1 MESEWVFQIESN
13 RWFRSIYSHTGEPCW
28 EWDSLGGSVPR
39 TTRDD
44 EVANLA
50 QHEHGRSG
58 SPFVPKDIYAHS
70 TPSMSSQTRHTSL
83 SDLQPQPAFEDR
95 ICTDSSK
102 MNIGH
107 QFSEIEGTYLPGIHR
122 AGDSMYPAADFLAGS
137 SASSPPE
144 WFQPEVQ
151 YEIPQEATHRG
162 TGCTGIS
169 GRSKATKL
177 STSDA
182 SMLQSHPNDF
192 QESALDASNM
202 ASGSN
207 SEHETLDPRYKKQR
221 DPRSFFRVGRV
232 FSMLWHENAGSN
244 GNRHSKKVSPRSSS
258 QFIRGKYQEPIY
270 SSIRRMIVVKQQRGC
285 CWCVPIITY
294 GGQGVAKA
302 GIDRSKHAVIYMRGD
317 MPPAKE
323 DEPAMTKQP
332 LEVEPVRLEQKLDP
346 MSRVNFGKVYTV
358 EHNVKVL
365 PQNVTMKRKLD
376 ANDVPAPKAKVAED
390 KDLDFEA
397 LNLDPRL
404 RQALIKEKFTKPTLV
419 QSKAIPLALEGKDIL
434 ARAKTGSGKTAA
446 YVLPI
451 LQAILQQK
459 TADPSSNAT
468 TALILVPT
476 RELAEQVQKVI
487 VSFSSFCGKDIRS
500 VNLTQKV
507 SDEVQR
513 SMLADFPDIVVSTPT
528 RVYSNVNNSAL
539 SLDKVTHLVIDEA
552 DLVLSYGYDDDINA
566 LSKAIPRGAQTFLMS
581 ATLTSEVDTLKDLY
595 CRNPVILKLEEK
607 EEKGAGVSQFVV
619 KCAEDEKF
627 LLTYVIFK
635 LQLIKGK
642 VIIFVADV
650 DRCYRVKLFLEQFG
664 LKSCVLNSEL
674 PINSRIHVV
683 EEFNKGIYDII
694 IAADEQEVLGTK
706 SKKTPEVKELEEAE
720 PKEEMGESEDEE
732 AQEETGKGKK
742 PESKKRR
749 KMSAKE
755 KDFSIARGIDFQDVA
770 CVLNFDLPTTSKSY
784 THRIGRTGRAG
795 KAGMALSFV
804 VPADQYGKHRPT
816 SIPSTKHDESMLA
829 KIVKRQAKLGH
840 EVKPYHFEMSQVDAF
855 RYRMTD
861 ALRAVTRLA
870 IQEARGRE
878 IRQEL
883 IKSEKLKRHFEDN
896 PDELRQLRHD
906 GELRA
911 ARVQAHLKHV
921 PEYLMPAKGRKGI
934 SKENVGY
941 VSFSKSKQNRI
952 RKARDRNRA
961 RGKSGGKSDP
971 LKTFNRSKK

>member
-1 MESEWVFQIESN
+1 M
-13 RWFRSIYSHTGEPCW
+13 P
-28 EWDSLGGSVPR
+28 
-39 TTRDD
+39 
-44 EVANLA
+44 
-50 QHEHGRSG
+50 
-58 SPFVPKDIYAHS
+58 S
-70 TPSMSSQTRHTSL
+70 T
-83 SDLQPQPAFEDR
+83 
-95 ICTDSSK
+95 I
-102 MNIGH
+102 
-107 QFSEIEGTYLPGIHR
+107 
-122 AGDSMYPAADFLAGS
+122 
-137 SASSPPE
+137 
-144 WFQPEVQ
+144 
-151 YEIPQEATHRG
+151 
-162 TGCTGIS
+162 
-169 GRSKATKL
+169 
-177 STSDA
+177 
-182 SMLQSHPNDF
+182 
-192 QESALDASNM
+192 
-202 ASGSN
+202 
-207 SEHETLDPRYKKQR
+207 
-221 DPRSFFRVGRV
+221 
-232 FSMLWHENAGSN
+232 
-244 GNRHSKKVSPRSSS
+244 
-258 QFIRGKYQEPIY
+258 
-270 SSIRRMIVVKQQRGC
+270 
-285 CWCVPIITY
+285 
-294 GGQGVAKA
+294 
-302 GIDRSKHAVIYMRGD
+302 
-317 MPPAKE
+317 
-323 DEPAMTKQP
+323 
-332 LEVEPVRLEQKLDP
+332 
-346 MSRVNFGKVYTV
+346 
-358 EHNVKVL
+358 
-365 PQNVTMKRKLD
+365 TMKRKLD
-376 ANDVPAPKAKVAED
+376 ANDVPSPDAAEAGD
-390 KDLDFEA
+390 QELDFEA

-459 TADPSSNAT
+459 TADPSSKAT

-487 VSFSSFCGKDIRS
+487 TSFACFCGKDIRS

-513 SMLADFPDIVVSTPT
+513 SILADFPDIVVSTPT

-539 SLDKVTHLVIDEA
+539 SLDKITHLVIDEA
-552 DLVLSYGYDDDINA
+552 DLVLSYGYDEEINA

-619 KCAEDEKF
+619 RCAEDEKF

-694 IAADEQEVLGTK
+694 VAADEQAVLGVTK
-706 SKKTPEVKELEEAE
+706 SKKSPEAEATEEEGKDEEA
-720 PKEEMGESEDEE
+720 KEEMGSSEDEE
-732 AQEETGKGKK
+732 AVDESGKGKK
-742 PESKKRR
+742 PQTKKRR
-749 KMSAKE
+749 KMTSKE
-755 KDFSIARGIDFQDVA
+755 KDYSIARGIDFQNVA
-770 CVLNFDLPTTSKSY
+770 CVLNFDLPTSSKSY

-804 VPADQYGKHRPT
+804 IPTEQHGKHRPT
-816 SIPSTKHDESMLA
+816 SIPSTKNDEAMLA
-829 KIVKRQAKLGH
+829 KIIKRQTKLGH
-840 EVKPYHFEMSQVDAF
+840 EVKPYHFEMTQVDAF

-861 ALRAVTRLA
+861 ALRSVTRLA
-870 IQEARGRE
+870 VQEARGRE

-883 IKSEKLKRHFEDN
+883 IKSEKLKRHFEEN
-896 PDELRQLRHD
+896 PEELRQLRHD

-921 PEYLMPAKGRKGI
+921 PDYLMPAKGRKGL
-934 SKENVGY
+934 SKDGAGY
-941 VSFSKSKQNRI
+941 VGFTKTKQNRI

-961 RGKSGGKSDP
+961 RGKSGGKVDP

>member
-1 MESEWVFQIESN
+1 M
-13 RWFRSIYSHTGEPCW
+13 
-28 EWDSLGGSVPR
+28 
-39 TTRDD
+39 
-44 EVANLA
+44 
-50 QHEHGRSG
+50 
-58 SPFVPKDIYAHS
+58 
-70 TPSMSSQTRHTSL
+70 
-83 SDLQPQPAFEDR
+83 
-95 ICTDSSK
+95 
-102 MNIGH
+102 
-107 QFSEIEGTYLPGIHR
+107 
-122 AGDSMYPAADFLAGS
+122 
-137 SASSPPE
+137 
-144 WFQPEVQ
+144 
-151 YEIPQEATHRG
+151 
-162 TGCTGIS
+162 
-169 GRSKATKL
+169 
-177 STSDA
+177 
-182 SMLQSHPNDF
+182 PN
-192 QESALDASNM
+192 
-202 ASGSN
+202 
-207 SEHETLDPRYKKQR
+207 T
-221 DPRSFFRVGRV
+221 
-232 FSMLWHENAGSN
+232 
-244 GNRHSKKVSPRSSS
+244 
-258 QFIRGKYQEPIY
+258 
-270 SSIRRMIVVKQQRGC
+270 
-285 CWCVPIITY
+285 
-294 GGQGVAKA
+294 
-302 GIDRSKHAVIYMRGD
+302 
-317 MPPAKE
+317 
-323 DEPAMTKQP
+323 
-332 LEVEPVRLEQKLDP
+332 
-346 MSRVNFGKVYTV
+346 
-358 EHNVKVL
+358 
-365 PQNVTMKRKLD
+365 VTMKRKLD
-376 ANDVPAPKAKVAED
+376 ANDVPSPEAAGAED
-390 KDLDFEA
+390 QELDFEA

-459 TADPSSNAT
+459 TADPSSKAT

-487 VSFSSFCGKDIRS
+487 TSFASFCGKDIRS

-552 DLVLSYGYDDDINA
+552 DLVLSYGYDEEINA

-619 KCAEDEKF
+619 RCAEDEKF

-683 EEFNKGIYDII
+683 EEFNKGVYDII
-694 IAADEQEVLGTK
+694 VAADEQEVMGVTK
-706 SKKTPEVKELEEAE
+706 SKKSREDKEAEAEEEA
-720 PKEEMGESEDEE
+720 KEEMGSSEDEE
-732 AQEETGKGKK
+732 AVDESGKGKK
-742 PESKKRR
+742 PETKKRR
-749 KMSAKE
+749 KMTSKE
-755 KDFSIARGIDFQDVA
+755 KDYSIARGIDFQNVA
-770 CVLNFDLPTTSKSY
+770 CVLNFDLPTSSKSY

-804 VPADQYGKHRPT
+804 IPTDQHGKHKPT
-816 SIPSTKHDESMLA
+816 SIPSTKHDETMLA
-829 KIVKRQAKLGH
+829 KIIKKQTKLGH

-861 ALRAVTRLA
+861 ALRSVTRLA
-870 IQEARGRE
+870 VQEARGRE

-883 IKSEKLKRHFEDN
+883 IKSEKLKRHFEEN
-896 PDELRQLRHD
+896 PEELRQLRHD

-921 PEYLMPAKGRKGI
+921 PDYLMPAKGRKGL
-934 SKENVGY
+934 SKENVGF
-941 VSFSKSKQNRI
+941 VGFSKSKQNRI

-961 RGKSGGKSDP
+961 RGKSGGKVDP

>member
-1 MESEWVFQIESN
+1 M
-13 RWFRSIYSHTGEPCW
+13 
-28 EWDSLGGSVPR
+28 
-39 TTRDD
+39 
-44 EVANLA
+44 
-50 QHEHGRSG
+50 
-58 SPFVPKDIYAHS
+58 
-70 TPSMSSQTRHTSL
+70 
-83 SDLQPQPAFEDR
+83 
-95 ICTDSSK
+95 
-102 MNIGH
+102 
-107 QFSEIEGTYLPGIHR
+107 
-122 AGDSMYPAADFLAGS
+122 
-137 SASSPPE
+137 
-144 WFQPEVQ
+144 
-151 YEIPQEATHRG
+151 
-162 TGCTGIS
+162 
-169 GRSKATKL
+169 
-177 STSDA
+177 
-182 SMLQSHPNDF
+182 PN
-192 QESALDASNM
+192 
-202 ASGSN
+202 
-207 SEHETLDPRYKKQR
+207 T
-221 DPRSFFRVGRV
+221 
-232 FSMLWHENAGSN
+232 
-244 GNRHSKKVSPRSSS
+244 
-258 QFIRGKYQEPIY
+258 I
-270 SSIRRMIVVKQQRGC
+270 
-285 CWCVPIITY
+285 
-294 GGQGVAKA
+294 
-302 GIDRSKHAVIYMRGD
+302 
-317 MPPAKE
+317 
-323 DEPAMTKQP
+323 
-332 LEVEPVRLEQKLDP
+332 
-346 MSRVNFGKVYTV
+346 
-358 EHNVKVL
+358 
-365 PQNVTMKRKLD
+365 TMKRKLD
-376 ANDVPAPKAKVAED
+376 ANDVPSPGAAGAED
-390 KDLDFEA
+390 QELDFEA

-459 TADPSSNAT
+459 TADPSSKAT

-487 VSFSSFCGKDIRS
+487 TSFASFCGKDIRS

-552 DLVLSYGYDDDINA
+552 DLVLSYGYDEEINA

-607 EEKGAGVSQFVV
+607 EEKGAGVNQFVV
-619 KCAEDEKF
+619 RCAEDEKF

-683 EEFNKGIYDII
+683 EEFNKGVYDII
-694 IAADEQEVLGTK
+694 VAADEQEVMGVTK
-706 SKKTPEVKELEEAE
+706 SKKSREDKEAEAEEEA
-720 PKEEMGESEDEE
+720 KEEMGSSEDEE
-732 AQEETGKGKK
+732 AVDESGKGKK
-742 PESKKRR
+742 PETKKRR
-749 KMSAKE
+749 KMTSKE
-755 KDFSIARGIDFQDVA
+755 KDYSIARGIDFQNVA
-770 CVLNFDLPTTSKSY
+770 CVLNFDLPTSSKSY

-804 VPADQYGKHRPT
+804 IPTDQHGKHKPT
-816 SIPSTKHDESMLA
+816 SIPSTKHDETMLA
-829 KIVKRQAKLGH
+829 KIIKKQTKLGQ

-861 ALRAVTRLA
+861 ALRSVTRLA
-870 IQEARGRE
+870 VQEARGRE

-883 IKSEKLKRHFEDN
+883 IKSEKLKRHFEEN
-896 PDELRQLRHD
+896 PEELRQLRHD

-921 PEYLMPAKGRKGI
+921 PDYLMPAKGRKGL
-934 SKENVGY
+934 SKENVGF
-941 VSFSKSKQNRI
+941 VGFSKSKQNRI

-961 RGKSGGKSDP
+961 RGKSGGKVDP

>member
-1 MESEWVFQIESN
+1 
-13 RWFRSIYSHTGEPCW
+13 
-28 EWDSLGGSVPR
+28 
-39 TTRDD
+39 
-44 EVANLA
+44 
-50 QHEHGRSG
+50 
-58 SPFVPKDIYAHS
+58 
-70 TPSMSSQTRHTSL
+70 
-83 SDLQPQPAFEDR
+83 
-95 ICTDSSK
+95 
-102 MNIGH
+102 
-107 QFSEIEGTYLPGIHR
+107 
-122 AGDSMYPAADFLAGS
+122 
-137 SASSPPE
+137 
-144 WFQPEVQ
+144 
-151 YEIPQEATHRG
+151 
-162 TGCTGIS
+162 
-169 GRSKATKL
+169 
-177 STSDA
+177 
-182 SMLQSHPNDF
+182 
-192 QESALDASNM
+192 
-202 ASGSN
+202 
-207 SEHETLDPRYKKQR
+207 
-221 DPRSFFRVGRV
+221 
-232 FSMLWHENAGSN
+232 
-244 GNRHSKKVSPRSSS
+244 
-258 QFIRGKYQEPIY
+258 
-270 SSIRRMIVVKQQRGC
+270 
-285 CWCVPIITY
+285 
-294 GGQGVAKA
+294 
-302 GIDRSKHAVIYMRGD
+302 
-317 MPPAKE
+317 
-323 DEPAMTKQP
+323 
-332 LEVEPVRLEQKLDP
+332 
-346 MSRVNFGKVYTV
+346 
-358 EHNVKVL
+358 
-365 PQNVTMKRKLD
+365 MKRKLD
-376 ANDVPAPKAKVAED
+376 ANDVPSPEAAGAED
-390 KDLDFEA
+390 QELDFEA

-459 TADPSSNAT
+459 TADPSSKAT

-487 VSFSSFCGKDIRS
+487 TSFAIFCGKDIRS

-539 SLDKVTHLVIDEA
+539 SLDKITHLVIDEA
-552 DLVLSYGYDDDINA
+552 DLVLSYGYDEEINA

-619 KCAEDEKF
+619 RCAEDEKF

-683 EEFNKGIYDII
+683 EEFNKGVYDII
-694 IAADEQEVLGTK
+694 VAADEQAVLGVTK
-706 SKKTPEVKELEEAE
+706 SKKSREVKEADEEEA
-720 PKEEMGESEDEE
+720 KEEMGSSEDEE
-732 AQEETGKGKK
+732 AVDESGKGKK
-742 PESKKRR
+742 PEARKRR
-749 KMSAKE
+749 KMTSKE
-755 KDFSIARGIDFQDVA
+755 KDYSIARGIDFQNVA
-770 CVLNFDLPTTSKSY
+770 CVLNFDLPTSSKSY

-804 VPADQYGKHRPT
+804 IPTEQHGKHRPT
-816 SIPSTKHDESMLA
+816 SIPSTKHDETMLA
-829 KIVKRQAKLGH
+829 KIIKRQTKLGH
-840 EVKPYHFEMSQVDAF
+840 EVKPYHFEMTQVDAF

-861 ALRAVTRLA
+861 ALRSVTRLA
-870 IQEARGRE
+870 VQEARGRE

-883 IKSEKLKRHFEDN
+883 IKSEKLKRHFEEN

-921 PEYLMPAKGRKGI
+921 PDYLMPAKGRKGL
-934 SKENVGY
+934 SKESVGF
-941 VSFSKSKQNRI
+941 VGFAKSKQNRI

-961 RGKSGGKSDP
+961 RGKSGGKVDP

>member
-1 MESEWVFQIESN
+1 M
-13 RWFRSIYSHTGEPCW
+13 P
-28 EWDSLGGSVPR
+28 
-39 TTRDD
+39 
-44 EVANLA
+44 
-50 QHEHGRSG
+50 
-58 SPFVPKDIYAHS
+58 S
-70 TPSMSSQTRHTSL
+70 T
-83 SDLQPQPAFEDR
+83 
-95 ICTDSSK
+95 I
-102 MNIGH
+102 
-107 QFSEIEGTYLPGIHR
+107 
-122 AGDSMYPAADFLAGS
+122 
-137 SASSPPE
+137 
-144 WFQPEVQ
+144 
-151 YEIPQEATHRG
+151 
-162 TGCTGIS
+162 
-169 GRSKATKL
+169 
-177 STSDA
+177 
-182 SMLQSHPNDF
+182 
-192 QESALDASNM
+192 
-202 ASGSN
+202 
-207 SEHETLDPRYKKQR
+207 
-221 DPRSFFRVGRV
+221 
-232 FSMLWHENAGSN
+232 
-244 GNRHSKKVSPRSSS
+244 
-258 QFIRGKYQEPIY
+258 
-270 SSIRRMIVVKQQRGC
+270 
-285 CWCVPIITY
+285 
-294 GGQGVAKA
+294 
-302 GIDRSKHAVIYMRGD
+302 
-317 MPPAKE
+317 
-323 DEPAMTKQP
+323 
-332 LEVEPVRLEQKLDP
+332 
-346 MSRVNFGKVYTV
+346 
-358 EHNVKVL
+358 
-365 PQNVTMKRKLD
+365 TMKRKLD
-376 ANDVPAPKAKVAED
+376 ANDVPSPDAAGAED
-390 KDLDFEA
+390 QELDFEA

-459 TADPSSNAT
+459 TADPSSKAT

-487 VSFSSFCGKDIRS
+487 TSFASFCGKDIRS

-513 SMLADFPDIVVSTPT
+513 SILADFPDIVVSTPT

-539 SLDKVTHLVIDEA
+539 SLDKITHLVIDEA
-552 DLVLSYGYDDDINA
+552 DLVLSYGYDEEINA

-619 KCAEDEKF
+619 RCAEDEKF

-683 EEFNKGIYDII
+683 EEFNKGVYDII
-694 IAADEQEVLGTK
+694 VAADEQAVLGVTK
-706 SKKTPEVKELEEAE
+706 SKKSPEPKEATEEEGKDEEA
-720 PKEEMGESEDEE
+720 KEEMGSSEDEE
-732 AQEETGKGKK
+732 AVDEGGKGKK
-742 PESKKRR
+742 PQTKKRR
-749 KMSAKE
+749 KMTSKE
-755 KDFSIARGIDFQDVA
+755 KDYSIARGIDFQNVA
-770 CVLNFDLPTTSKSY
+770 CVLNFDLPTSSKSY

-804 VPADQYGKHRPT
+804 IPTEQHGKHRPT
-816 SIPSTKHDESMLA
+816 SIPSTKNDEALLA
-829 KIVKRQAKLGH
+829 KIIKRQTKLGH
-840 EVKPYHFEMSQVDAF
+840 EVKPYHFEMTQVDAF

-861 ALRAVTRLA
+861 ALRSVTRLA
-870 IQEARGRE
+870 VQEARGRE

-883 IKSEKLKRHFEDN
+883 IKSEKLKRHFEEN
-896 PDELRQLRHD
+896 PEELRQLRHD

-921 PEYLMPAKGRKGI
+921 PDYLMPAKGRKGL
-934 SKENVGY
+934 SKEGAGY
-941 VSFSKSKQNRI
+941 VGFTKTKQNRI

-961 RGKSGGKSDP
+961 RGKSGGKVDP